1 MKNLLRKKRWKNFK
15 RNKKAFFSLL
25 AFIILFVVTL
35 FSEFIAND
43 KPIIVIYDGSYYFPT
58 FKFYPETEFG
68 GDLKTEA
75 YYKDAEKRGPGL
87 YFSMPPIYIYVL
99 GSFIGFLYKIIT

>member
-25 AFIILFVVTL
+25 VFLLLFVVTL

-43 KPIIVIYDGSYYFPT
+43 KPIIVIYKGSYY
-58 FKFYPETEFG
+58 
-68 GDLKTEA
+68 
-75 YYKDAEKRGPGL
+75 
-87 YFSMPPIYIYVL
+87 
-99 GSFIGFLYKIIT
+99 